1 MPDPAI
7 AKVEDALAAQ
17 LSAWPGLTGYT
28 ILTDES
34 QDVASDFGAD
44 KLIRIYTIAYAI
56 DQADEQNQSIHTA
69 TIEFEAV
76 NATQSVGTISRA
88 NQTAIAHIIS
98 AIASDRTVGGRLQD
112 IQEVDVASA
121 GANGKDTDAASLQ
134 TTVQFFTP
142 RDDWFTILG
151 MGGQLF

>member
-17 LSAWPGLTGYT
+17 VAAWPALSAY
-28 ILTDES
+28 IVQTD
-34 QDVASDFGAD
+34 ASDDAAVEFGTD
-44 KLIRIYTIAYAI
+44 KLIRIYTVAYSV
-56 DQADEQNQSIHTA
+56 DQADEQGQSIHTA

-76 NATQSVGTISRA
+76 NATQAAGTISRA
-88 NQTAIAHIIS
+88 NQTAIAHIIA

-121 GANGKDTDAASLQ
+121 GANGKDTDSASLQ

-151 MGGQLF
+151 MGGVTF

>member
-17 LSAWPGLTGYT
+17 LAAWPALSAYS
-28 ILTDES
+28 ILTD
-34 QDVASDFGAD
+34 ASDDIAVEAEAD
-44 KLIRIYTIAYAI
+44 KVIRIYTVAYSA
-56 DQADEQNQSIHTA
+56 DQSDEQGQTLHTA
-69 TIEFEAV
+69 TIEFEV
-76 NATQSVGTISRA
+76 VSSTQAVGTISRA
-88 NQTAIAHIIS
+88 CQTAIAHIIG

-121 GANGKDTDAASLQ
+121 GATGKDSDSASLQ

-142 RDDWFTILG
+142 RDDWFSIVG
-151 MGGQLF
+151 VGGALF